1 MNQFQNLFDAQKAH
15 FASNVTRSH
24 AWRVE
29 QLERMGRM
37 IKENEAA
44 LQRALARDFQTASQ
58 EYIFE
63 TQAPCLEAGNQKSQL
78 ETWMAPVEAPV
89 PAALAKTGHKGMVHR
104 DPYGVVL
111 VIGPF

>member
-29 QLERMGRM
+29 QLERMGSM

-44 LQRALARDFQTASQ
+44 LQRAIARDFKTASQ

-63 TQAPCLEAGNQKSQL
+63 TQATYLETEYQKSQL
-78 ETWMAPVEAPV
+78 KTWMAPVEAPV
-89 PAALAKTGHKGMVHR
+89 PAALAKTGHKGMVLLAW
-104 DPYGVVL
+104 P
-111 VIGPF
+111 

>member
-29 QLERMGRM
+29 QLDRMGRM

-44 LQRALARDFQTASQ
+44 LQKAIARDFKTASQ
-58 EYIFE
+58 EYTFE
-63 TQAPCLEAGNQKSQL
+63 TAATFLETEFQKSQL
-78 ETWMAPVEAPV
+78 QAWMTPTEAQSPRLLLK
-89 PAALAKTGHKGMVHR
+89 PGTREWSIEIPTAWSL
-104 DPYGVVL
+104 
-111 VIGPF
+111 